1 MRERETSV
9 YWPVAMAARVGSVSE
24 GNSGTN
30 LLIMMV
36 VVVIMVVVVVVMVVV
51 VMIVVVVMMLAI
63 RMTPGKGAP

>member
-1 MRERETSV
+1 MSERETSV
-9 YWPVAMAARVGSVSE
+9 CWPVAIAARVGSVSE

-36 VVVIMVVVVVVMVVV
+36 VVVIMVVVVVMVVV

>member
-1 MRERETSV
+1 
-9 YWPVAMAARVGSVSE
+9 MAARVGSVSE

-30 LLIMMV
+30 LMM
-36 VVVIMVVVVVVMVVV
+36 MMMMLMMMVV